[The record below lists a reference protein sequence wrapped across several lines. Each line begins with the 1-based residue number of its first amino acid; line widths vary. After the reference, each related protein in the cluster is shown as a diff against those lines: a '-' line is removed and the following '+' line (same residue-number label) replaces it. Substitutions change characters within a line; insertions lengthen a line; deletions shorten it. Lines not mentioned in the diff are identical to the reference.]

1 LIKLQA
7 ASDKLQ
13 ACDIMSNSFYVWI
26 GSLFLLLPIGN
37 RRIVRLNACGSNTT
51 TERKNVMIDKLEQQW
66 IQKISKLLVGKKI
79 VKVEY
84 MNQTD
89 AEEQGWYK
97 RPIQIKLEDETWLTP
112 SKMMK
117 ATMVVLY
124 LQIMKTYQQYL

>member
-1 LIKLQA
+1 MFG
-7 ASDKLQ
+7 
-13 ACDIMSNSFYVWI
+13 CGSFFCY
-26 GSLFLLLPIGN
+26 FLLGIDAEFVSMHVEVTQQQKG
-37 RRIVRLNACGSNTT
+37 I
-51 TERKNVMIDKLEQQW
+51 KIMIDKLEQQW

-112 SKMMK
+112 SQDDEGNDGG
-117 ATMVVLY
+117 ALFTNNEDLPTIPV
-124 LQIMKTYQQYL
+124 I